1 MYHHVKKLMFTVRV
15 DEPDPRFG
23 NMLLEQFGGANGELA
38 AAMQYSIQGLNCE
51 DPDRKDLLMDIG
63 TEELSHL
70 EVVGSLARLH
80 LKPSKF
86 DREAAEADPLIAIA
100 GGGGVNLFNSQG
112 NAWTAD
118 YLKITGELD
127 VDLRSNIAA
136 EARAKIVY
144 ERLINFCDD
153 AGTKDALQFL
163 MTREITH
170 MKAFSLAL
178 ESMGKPAF
186 SIGRI
191 APTPGLVN
199 QYFNDSTGTGD
210 HGEIDTRGPWNQGDD
225 WVFTASPALQDAD
238 PSGTPS
244 IVAES
249 SPPDAPT
256 SWDELLIDQLRDI
269 LHAEKQ
275 LTKAL
280 PKMAE
285 AARYDQLRELFE
297 VHLAETESQVERLN
311 ECFELLGKSPRA
323 KVCKG
328 MQGLVEE
335 GEEVMEEYVKKDAAA
350 SDLALIGAAQRVEH
364 YEISGYTTARNLAQQ
379 LRHSAVV
386 ALLSKSLAEEENA
399 DQLLNQVA
407 RSLMSV
413 AKMPEVIE
421 HTSFEAEPAAE

>member
-15 DEPDPRFG
+15 DEPDTRFG

-70 EVVGSLARLH
+70 EVVGCLARMH

-112 NAWTAD
+112 NPWTAD

-170 MKAFSLAL
+170 MKAFAAAL

-199 QYFNDSTGTGD
+199 QFFNDSTGSGD
-210 HGEIDTRGPWNQGDD
+210 HGEIDTRGPWNEGAD
-225 WVFTASPALQDAD
+225 WVFTESPALHDGN
-238 PSGTPS
+238 GTSEGAPS

-249 SPPDAPT
+249 APAEAVAGL
-256 SWDELLIDQLRDI
+256 DELLIDELRDI

-280 PKMAE
+280 PKMAK
-285 AARYDQLRELFE
+285 AARFDQLRELFE
-297 VHLAETESQVERLN
+297 LHLSETELQIERLN
-311 ECFELLGKSPRA
+311 ECFELLGKTARA
-323 KVCKG
+323 KPCRG

-335 GEEVMEEYVKKDAAA
+335 GQEVMDAGENKDAAA
-350 SDLALIGAAQRVEH
+350 ADLGLIGAAQRVEH

-413 AKMPEVIE
+413 AKMPSAVEQ
-421 HTSFEAEPAAE
+421 TATDA